1 MQKNQLETTQ
11 DEDPAHKIHILT
23 DSYPFIRSY
32 TIVKNDNRVFFNF
45 RTEESGTVGKLWVQL
60 CYREPMKQS

>member
-23 DSYPFIRSY
+23 DSYPFIGSY
-32 TIVKNDNRVFFNF
+32 TIVKNDNRVFLI
-45 RTEESGTVGKLWVQL
+45 SGLKSQVL
-60 CYREPMKQS
+60 